1 MTYLYLDI
9 ETIPAQTDD
18 VKARVAATIKP
29 PAAMKKADTI
39 AAWEKEQKAAAVE
52 EAISK
57 TGLNAAYG
65 HICCIGWAVGDEP
78 PQSYSMVDFSTEE
91 EADMIEHFFE
101 AIRRETDTRRSI
113 VVVGHN
119 VAGFDIRFIW
129 QRCIALSVRVPSWI
143 PRDPK
148 PWGNDVFDTMTA
160 WAGARDTISMDNLAA
175 ALGLPGKGD
184 IDGSMIGQMFA
195 DGKHEEIARYCRD
208 DIERTRAIHRKM
220 MVAFG
225 EAA

>member
-9 ETIPAQTDD
+9 ETIPAQSDD
-18 VKARVAATIKP
+18 IKARIAANVKP

-39 AAWEKEQKAAAVE
+39 ATWEKEQKAAAVE

-57 TGLNAAYG
+57 TGLNAAFG
-65 HICCIGWAVGDEP
+65 HICCIGFAFDDGPVSSQTAQVW
-78 PQSYSMVDFSTEE
+78 TEE
-91 EADMIEHFFE
+91 RDIIQSFFE
-101 AIRRETDTRRSI
+101 YVNATIGNRFPVI
-113 VVVGHN
+113 VGHN

-129 QRCIALSVRVPSWI
+129 QRSIALGIRVPAWM

-160 WAGARDTISMDNLAA
+160 WAGARDTISMDNLSA
-175 ALGLPGKGD
+175 ALGLPGKGE

-195 DGKHEEIARYCRD
+195 DGRYAEIADYCRAD
-208 DIERTRAIHRKM
+208 VERTRAIHRKM

-225 EAA
+225 EIAA

>member
-1 MTYLYLDI
+1 MDI
-9 ETIPAQTDD
+9 ETIPAQSDD
-18 VKARVAATIKP
+18 IKARIAANIKP

-39 AAWEKEQKAAAVE
+39 ATWEKEQKAAAVE

-57 TGLNAAYG
+57 TGLNAAFG
-65 HICCIGWAVGDEP
+65 HICCIGWAVGDED
-78 PQSYSMVDFSTEE
+78 PQSYSMVDFSTAE
-91 EADMIEHFFE
+91 EADMIEHFFDAISRE
-101 AIRRETDTRRSI
+101 ADTRRSI

-119 VAGFDIRFIW
+119 VTGFDIRFIW
-129 QRCIALSVRVPSWI
+129 QRCIALGIRVPAWM

-148 PWGNDVFDTMTA
+148 PWDSNVFDTMTA
-160 WAGARDTISMDNLAA
+160 WAGARDTISMDNLSA
-175 ALGLPGKGD
+175 ALGLPGKGE

-195 DGKHEEIARYCRD
+195 DGRHAEIADYCRA

-225 EAA
+225 EIAA